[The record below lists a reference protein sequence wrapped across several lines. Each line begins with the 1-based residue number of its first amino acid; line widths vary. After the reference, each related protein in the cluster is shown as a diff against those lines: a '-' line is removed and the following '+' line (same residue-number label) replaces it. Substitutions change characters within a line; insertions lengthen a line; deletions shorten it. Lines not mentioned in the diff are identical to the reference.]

1 MQTILVH
8 IANADPVKLDVDEL
22 PDPTHLVVMGRNP
35 RDRGDREVNW
45 VDEGVT
51 TVILPWWRIN
61 YIQVLPTEEDKQ
73 EFPTFFRND

>member
-8 IANADPVKLDVDEL
+8 IANAEPVKLDVDEL
-22 PDPTHLVVMGRNP
+22 PDPTHQVVMGKNP
-35 RDRGDREVNW
+35 RDRSDREVTW

-61 YIQVLPTEEDKQ
+61 YIQILPTEEDKQ